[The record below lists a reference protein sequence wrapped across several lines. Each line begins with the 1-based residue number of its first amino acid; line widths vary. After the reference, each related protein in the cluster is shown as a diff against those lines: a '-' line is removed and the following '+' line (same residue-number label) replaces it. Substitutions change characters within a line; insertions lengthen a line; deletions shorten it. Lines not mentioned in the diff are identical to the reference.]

1 MAQRLVTVLTDDLTG
16 EKLEVG
22 ETVTFALD
30 GVEYEI
36 DLGEAQAEKL
46 RGALARYIQA
56 GRRIGGRS
64 TRSGRRAHSADSE
77 SSSRKSGGSSR
88 DTKAIREWAQANGRN
103 VSERGRSPASVVEA
117 YEAAH

>member
-16 EKLEVG
+16 EELEVG
-22 ETVTFALD
+22 ETVTFAFD

-36 DLGEAQAEKL
+36 DLGETQAEKL

-64 TRSGRRAHSADSE
+64 TRSGRSARSADSG
-77 SSSRKSGGSSR
+77 SSGRKSGGSNR
-88 DTKAIREWAQANGRN
+88 DTKAIREWAQANGHT
-103 VSERGRSPASVVEA
+103 VSERGRIPAVVVEA
-117 YEAAH
+117 YKAAH